1 MGFTFALFSPQDV
14 GWQSSLYLG
23 PCSFIV
29 AEEVTYIISNHIS
42 IAKVSYMNTF
52 DFRGCGMSNLP
63 VPGKRPEI

>member
-1 MGFTFALFSPQDV
+1 MAEQPLSGTLFIH
-14 GWQSSLYLG
+14 
-23 PCSFIV
+23 CSRGSD
-29 AEEVTYIISNHIS
+29 IISNHIS